1 MLKKT
6 NIIPLTI
13 MTIILLIIGHFVTE
27 ARAAE
32 TLMTTTGSVRA
43 ERLVLE
49 QVESSASIPPC
60 ETYSCEE
67 QEEVVEEEKELLST
81 LTKVI
86 YVEARGECYEGQ
98 VAVAASVLNRLESE
112 KFPDTIE
119 EVLEAYASIDNVTE
133 EMLEKYPQCQGAA
146 IEALNGV
153 DPVEEFLG
161 GPTFFFYCPELSDP
175 EIVAQLENIETTY
188 KIGNHVFLNEWAS

>member
-1 MLKKT
+1 MCKKT
-6 NIIPLTI
+6 NIIEVTI
-13 MTIILLIIGHFVTE
+13 MAIILLIIGHFVTE

-32 TLMTTTGSVRA
+32 RVTETARA
-43 ERLVLE
+43 ERLALE
-49 QVESSASIPPC
+49 QVESSVSIPPC

-67 QEEVVEEEKELLST
+67 QEVVEQEEDLLT
-81 LTKVI
+81 TVTKVI

-98 VAVAASVLNRLESE
+98 VAVGASVLNRMESE

-119 EVLEAYASIDNVTE
+119 DVLKAYAAIDNITV
-133 EMLEKYPQCQGAA
+133 EMLEKYPQCQEAA

-161 GPTFFFYCPELSDP
+161 GPTFFFYCPELSNP
-175 EIVAQLENIETTY
+175 EIVAQLSKIENTY
-188 KIGNHVFLNEWAS
+188 RIGNHVFLNEWAS